1 MLWRWWSCG
10 QWGLWIRG
18 MFIIEWVCTKGI
30 SWPVFSVI
38 SQHFDWYK
46 LKGQSPPHFF
56 FHKELKPLKDRRTN
70 PFSLDFFWRGG
81 GWKFYHNV
89 KMVTDKIIYK
99 SSIKTI
105 KFRDLKLLGGHCVT
119 KSVEDKEHMLSFIC
133 GSENCQTHRK
143 RK

>member
-30 SWPVFSVI
+30 SWTVFFCHLSAFWLIQIERSI
-38 SQHFDWYK
+38 STTLFLPQRTETSE
-46 LKGQSPPHFF
+46 GQQNKSFLPW
-56 FHKELKPLKDRRTN
+56 L
-70 PFSLDFFWRGG
+70 FWRGG
-81 GWKFYHNV
+81 DWKFHQNV
-89 KMVTDKIIYK
+89 KMATDKIIYK